1 MMFNIFQRKPKLV
14 FKTGIPGLEALHPI
28 VPAADF
34 AHEFHSRAKHQK
46 REPGDTNA
54 TTKCL
59 GIRDYFSK
67 GFVQTTFCD
76 VEIITNG
83 NGMDFV
89 YRTPMKTDHMYIQ
102 GLESTLIGFHNYS
115 QYFEFMGRPENTL
128 GHIIKYSS
136 PWSVHVPK
144 GYYLLQ
150 TPLHH
155 VAEQRFTTSTG
166 VLSEGLVIDLNV
178 QMIWN
183 VPNSTTLLKAGTPIA
198 HYQLIRKEEVDV
210 ECVPMTVEEG
220 KVHRNIQQFR
230 LRRFITQPDKMP
242 AESTAILESSQKK
255 CPFHWKK

>member
-1 MMFNIFQRKPKLV
+1 MMFNLFRRTPKLV

-28 VPAADF
+28 VPASDF
-34 AHEFHSRAKHQK
+34 AHEFHSRAKNQK
-46 REPGDTNA
+46 REAGETVL

-59 GIRDYFSK
+59 GIKDYFSK

-76 VEIITNG
+76 VEITTNG

-89 YRTPMKTDHMYIQ
+89 YRTPVKTDNMYIP
-102 GLESTLIGFHNYS
+102 GLESTLVGFHHYN
-115 QYFEFMGRPENTL
+115 QYFEFMGRPDNTL
-128 GHIIKYSS
+128 GHIVKYSS
-136 PWSVHVPK
+136 PWSVHVPR

-155 VAEQRFTTSTG
+155 TAETRFTTATG

-178 QMIWN
+178 QMIWH
-183 VPNSTTLLKAGTPIA
+183 VPDGKTLLKAGTPIA
-198 HYQLIRKEEVDV
+198 HYQLIRKEDINI

-220 KVHRNIQQFR
+220 KIHRNIQQFR

-242 AESTAILESSQKK
+242 EESTTILESSQKK

>member
-1 MMFNIFQRKPKLV
+1 MFNIFQRKPKLV

-89 YRTPMKTDHMYIQ
+89 YRTPMKTDHIVHTGPRKYLDWI
-102 GLESTLIGFHNYS
+102 S
-115 QYFEFMGRPENTL
+115 Q
-128 GHIIKYSS
+128 
-136 PWSVHVPK
+136 
-144 GYYLLQ
+144 LQ
-150 TPLHH
+150 
-155 VAEQRFTTSTG
+155 S
-166 VLSEGLVIDLNV
+166 
-178 QMIWN
+178 
-183 VPNSTTLLKAGTPIA
+183 
-198 HYQLIRKEEVDV
+198 
-210 ECVPMTVEEG
+210 
-220 KVHRNIQQFR
+220 
-230 LRRFITQPDKMP
+230 
-242 AESTAILESSQKK
+242 IL
-255 CPFHWKK
+255 